1 MATNAFQWKNYPVL
15 VILKP
20 LVDRFKKHF
29 IITTIVAIACL
40 FSAASLA
47 ATSLSDSELAGV
59 SGGGIVPPLEGQSLP
74 QEQQQPASNNSDYL
88 APALYQNN
96 DGMELAPEI
105 FTILQSTSHVKRERK
120 LLLNGMTQQGV
131 KALNLENLLSSDSIA
146 ANNIFYGGNLTV
158 HDVTTG
164 IEVNQLNE
172 LYQLHR
178 TQGNLSS
185 SIVGYGYEK
194 IVESRSGS
202 ESYDYHVYSSI
213 YQQRLS
219 LIQRTDYSK
228 NTAQVGDTFASL
240 AELNANAMP
249 ISLITPS
256 TFPEPSNPVP
266 EDYKGYLGF
275 GPLGEIFDAGI
286 FGDYGVEVEYSG
298 VTLLGVGVRL
308 DYFSAG
314 GVNGNDLWLRST
326 LTVPEVD
333 FGERVFNGCFA
344 ACTGPQTIDFGS
356 LGGNSISGT
365 VKVPGLGPQVDEI
378 NLGAGFSLS
387 GSAPVV
393 LIDSGSLI
401 IGGEAELEITPYVEL
416 TLDFSQLKFGALEL
430 GGFITELGIF
440 YEGDEKT
447 NIKKIREEIT
457 VLDEEIDFNLLNV
470 DFGEDR
476 FDTILGG
483 AFSWSDETVEQ
494 DNEDIEIYK
503 FNDEADSS
511 FSELYEHTIFTG
523 GQMTGA
529 EAELLALSEGTLS
542 VDNNNIVSLTDSTQQ
557 NMRVF
562 NGVNA
567 VSAVAANALNI
578 SRLPASSALSQISMQ
593 QRNIFIQQ
601 R

>member
-1 MATNAFQWKNYPVL
+1 MVTNSFQWENYRIL

-20 LVDRFKKHF
+20 LVERFKKHF

-326 LTVPEVD
+326 LTVPE
-333 FGERVFNGCFA
+333 
-344 ACTGPQTIDFGS
+344 
-356 LGGNSISGT
+356 
-365 VKVPGLGPQVDEI
+365 
-378 NLGAGFSLS
+378 
-387 GSAPVV
+387 
-393 LIDSGSLI
+393 
-401 IGGEAELEITPYVEL
+401 
-416 TLDFSQLKFGALEL
+416 
-430 GGFITELGIF
+430 
-440 YEGDEKT
+440 
-447 NIKKIREEIT
+447 
-457 VLDEEIDFNLLNV
+457 
-470 DFGEDR
+470 
-476 FDTILGG
+476 
-483 AFSWSDETVEQ
+483 
-494 DNEDIEIYK
+494 
-503 FNDEADSS
+503 
-511 FSELYEHTIFTG
+511 
-523 GQMTGA
+523 
-529 EAELLALSEGTLS
+529 
-542 VDNNNIVSLTDSTQQ
+542 
-557 NMRVF
+557 
-562 NGVNA
+562 
-567 VSAVAANALNI
+567 
-578 SRLPASSALSQISMQ
+578 
-593 QRNIFIQQ
+593 
-601 R
+601 